1 VSFAL
6 SEPSETV
13 KVMVDVPVAFAT
25 GVMVPVQLGA
35 VPDQTT
41 AEFATTEVLDELI
54 DTEAPQVSVE
64 STSPMVKLTA
74 LAVSSFVEVSAML
87 EIVGA
92 SLSPFTVST
101 KGSAAVREPSETVRV
116 MVEVP
121 VAFVAG
127 VMVAVQLGAVPDQ
140 TTAEFATTEVFEELM
155 DTDEPQLSVES
166 TSVIEKETALAVSS
180 LVEVSD

>member
-1 VSFAL
+1 VIVVV
-6 SEPSETV
+6 PET
-13 KVMVDVPVAFAT
+13 FAT

-41 AEFATTEVLDELI
+41 DELATTPVSEELI

-64 STSPMVKLTA
+64 SVSLIVKLTA
-74 LAVSSFVEVSAML
+74 LAVSSLVEVSAML

-92 SLSPFTVST
+92 SLSAVTVST
-101 KGSAAVREPSETVRV
+101 KVSFAVREPSVTVRV

-121 VAFVAG
+121 VAFAAG

-140 TTAEFATTEVFEELM
+140 TTAEFATTEVFEELI

-180 LVEVSD
+180 TVEVSD